1 MNIPMYYVVRNY
13 ADMRGRSTTHDA
25 VAGPFSSFS
34 DAEVWISAEPRY
46 LQKELEV
53 WINNTDMRQV
63 YS

>member
-1 MNIPMYYVVRNY
+1 MNIPMYYVVRAY
-13 ADMRGRSTTHDA
+13 AHMTGRQHTHDA
-25 VAGPFSSFS
+25 VAGPFFSFS

-53 WINNTDMRQV
+53 WTNNTDMQQV